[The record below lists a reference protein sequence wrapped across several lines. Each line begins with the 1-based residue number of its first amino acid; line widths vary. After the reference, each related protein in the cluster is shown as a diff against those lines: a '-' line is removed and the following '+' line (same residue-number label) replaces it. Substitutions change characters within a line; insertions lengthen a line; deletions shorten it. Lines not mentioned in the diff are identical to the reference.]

1 MEKSLNL
8 ADGDRNPVEEDG
20 TSLPAMLAILAK
32 RWKLL
37 MGGSITA
44 FLVGYAGSYLIPPTF
59 TARSLILPPQQSQPG
74 AASALANLGALSGL
88 SAAGLGTKNTGDQ
101 YVSLLQ
107 SANIQD
113 QLIDQFKLLTEY
125 DTKFRMVARKEL
137 SQNVR
142 IALGKKDGLI
152 SIEAD
157 ASSPK
162 LAADLANA
170 HIAELRRLT
179 SQLALTEAQ
188 QRRVFFETELT
199 RTRDRLA
206 EAQLALQ
213 ESGFNPGALKAEP
226 KAAAESYARLQAAVT
241 TAEIRLQSARRML
254 ADDAPEVQQQ
264 TAVVSALRGELS
276 KLEASAR
283 GEPTDGGY
291 VKRYRDFKYQ
301 ETLFELFSRQYESAR
316 LDESREGGLIQV
328 VDSATPP
335 ERKSKPRRA
344 VLALGAMAI
353 GFAGLAVWILSSVL
367 RERRTC

>member
-1 MEKSLNL
+1 MENSLSHAGQN
-8 ADGDRNPVEEDG
+8 RNAEG
-20 TSLPAMLAILAK
+20 KNGISLPTMLAIYAK

-37 MGGSITA
+37 IAGSIA
-44 FLVGYAGSYLIPPTF
+44 AGIVGYAGSYLIPPTF
-59 TARSLILPPQQSQPG
+59 TSRTLFLPPQQSQTG

-88 SAAGLGTKNTGDQ
+88 SAAGLGAKNTGDQ

-113 QLIDQFKLLTEY
+113 QLIDQFKLMSEY
-125 DTKFRMVARKEL
+125 DTEFRMVARKEL

-142 IALGKKDGLI
+142 ITLGKKDGLI

-188 QRRVFFETELT
+188 QRRVFFETELK

-226 KAAAESYARLQAAVT
+226 KAAAESYARLRAEVT
-241 TAEIRLQSARRML
+241 AAEIRLHSARRML
-254 ADDAPEVQQQ
+254 ADNAPEVQQQ
-264 TAVVSALRGELS
+264 AAILGALRAQLS
-276 KLEASAR
+276 KLEASAH

-328 VDSATPP
+328 VDTATPP

-344 VLALGAMAI
+344 VFAVGAMAI
-353 GFAGLAVWILSSVL
+353 GFAGLTFWILSGVL
-367 RERRTC
+367 RDRRTS